1 MTGILWLAPRSP
13 IAVPARY
20 GNTQAQHLTL
30 AYGVER
36 SPYADII
43 GLPVTIAIVSE
54 AWNGDNQALRAIIP
68 SWLPCQNQNPHIT
81 ISWVDGSTPVRSN
94 LMLEGEHREEPFEA
108 IVHCMVEFVEWG
120 SKPSQKKT
128 WRDRPLQQ
136 CQHVWKTGKL
146 AGQQCSELTR
156 RSPRYCTKHRP

>member
-1 MTGILWLAPRSP
+1 MTGIIWLAPMTP
-13 IAVPARY
+13 IAVLARY
-20 GNTQAQHLTL
+20 ENAQAQHLML
-30 AYGVER
+30 AYGIER
-36 SPYADII
+36 SPHIV
-43 GLPVTIAIVSE
+43 GLSVTIAVINE
-54 AWNGDNQALRAIIP
+54 AYDGEVQALRAILP

-81 ISWVDGSTPVRSN
+81 ISWVDGSAPVKSN

-136 CQHVWKTGKL
+136 CQHIWKTGKL